1 MYCSSS
7 SGNKVDLL
15 SGTNM
20 YTTLVVSD
28 WCITNLA
35 QGWWVSIQSIVGIF
49 RGWWFPRKPMKI
61 LLPLHYSLTQL
72 LSRSTNRII
81 SKKMDR
87 NREGEPCMDKLIA
100 TKEMNHAMI
109 MKIHLSQFGSC
120 CQHTRKNLAL
130 RQLCGCFINKIGQFS
145 VGFCNQQSFWGP
157 LPDSVRNLT
166 KRVFKST
173 SLQEKKLHFKSWF
186 GQHWSQGC
194 KQSQKVIMTWWK
206 SLKLQVIEW
215 SHKNN
220 GIIVGKI
227 FVSIFF
233 LLWRNALLTI

>member
-1 MYCSSS
+1 MSNDSHLHIDCNVSIMYCSSS

-35 QGWWVSIQSIVGIF
+35 QGWWVSFQSIVGIF

-87 NREGEPCMDKLIA
+87 NREGEPCMEKLIA
-100 TKEMNHAMI
+100 NK
-109 MKIHLSQFGSC
+109 KW
-120 CQHTRKNLAL
+120 R
-130 RQLCGCFINKIGQFS
+130 FI
-145 VGFCNQQSFWGP
+145 CNDYEDSFVTVW
-157 LPDSVRNLT
+157 
-166 KRVFKST
+166 
-173 SLQEKKLHFKSWF
+173 
-186 GQHWSQGC
+186 
-194 KQSQKVIMTWWK
+194 
-206 SLKLQVIEW
+206 
-215 SHKNN
+215 
-220 GIIVGKI
+220 
-227 FVSIFF
+227 F
-233 LLWRNALLTI
+233 LLSTYQKKPCSLSAVWVFH

>member
-1 MYCSSS
+1 ME
-7 SGNKVDLL
+7 K
-15 SGTNM
+15 
-20 YTTLVVSD
+20 
-28 WCITNLA
+28 
-35 QGWWVSIQSIVGIF
+35 QGGRTMHGQVN
-49 RGWWFPRKPMKI
+49 
-61 LLPLHYSLTQL
+61 T
-72 LSRSTNRII
+72 
-81 SKKMDR
+81 
-87 NREGEPCMDKLIA
+87 

-157 LPDSVRNLT
+157 LLDSVRNLT

-194 KQSQKVIMTWWK
+194 KQSQKSNHDLVKIIKT
-206 SLKLQVIEW
+206 SSHEW